1 MFTPRTFQPLAP
13 ERLEVSVITDPSVPN
28 PPPIARLPS
37 GQVAGAVLQLLDW
50 TSTLFVRTGGA
61 VACLPRS
68 GSDLTSC
75 ASFCLTLNP
84 GAVIARWL
92 VGGRA
97 WKRPTGAPVAVV
109 GFHPGAAKPPAR
121 AT

>member
-37 GQVAGAVLQLLDW
+37 GQVAVAVLKLLDW
-50 TSTLFVRTGGA
+50 TSTLFVRTVGG
-61 VACLPRS
+61 LPRLPQYAN
-68 GSDLTSC
+68 DLSSC
-75 ASFCLTLNP
+75 ASFWLKLNP
-84 GAVIARWL
+84 VAVIPRWL
-92 VGGRA
+92 VAGRD
-97 WKRPTGAPVAVV
+97 WKRATGPPFAVV
-109 GFHPGAAKPPAR
+109 GFHPRAAKPTAR